1 MTLIELGPAGDGRDR
16 VLVSLQSLRRSGSVD
31 RLNVEQDGGMDVYER
46 SAEGD
51 TIETTVSEG
60 LITIRESMS
69 LGPP

>member
-1 MTLIELGPAGDGRDR
+1 
-16 VLVSLQSLRRSGSVD
+16 
-31 RLNVEQDGGMDVYER
+31 MDVYER